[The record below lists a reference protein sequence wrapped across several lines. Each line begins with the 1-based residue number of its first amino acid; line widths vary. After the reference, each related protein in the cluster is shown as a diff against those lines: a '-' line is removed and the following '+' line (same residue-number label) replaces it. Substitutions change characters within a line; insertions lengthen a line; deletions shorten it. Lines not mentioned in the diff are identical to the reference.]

1 MSTTHRF
8 AGTCFIKVD
17 GVQLQVEGSVET
29 PLLKYQRETK
39 VSTSGVVGYSETPV
53 TPYVKVTAYTD
64 PDFPLETLRDNDNMT
79 VTAEMANG
87 FVYTLQGAWLAG
99 ETAINNS
106 DATVSLTFEGISGIW
121 QTA

>member
-17 GVQLQVEGSVET
+17 GVQLQMEGSVET

-64 PDFPLETLRDNDNMT
+64 PDNDNMT